1 MSDDLMKRAKTAA
14 NWPDFEEAHDA
25 IEAEL
30 TRLRERNAE
39 LEKENLEHLNELDA
53 IYGVLGTA
61 DAEGGEPAAD
71 SIRGLIHEREQANL
85 RISSLLGALCDLIDV
100 QKYATGWDNGVTD
113 PTGTISE
120 ADYLHGLAMNRAI
133 AAFSESVATGEKGNW
148 NGARPVR
155 ERIASLE
162 AAVRE
167 MREALEKIRKADIR
181 HAGCNSEDAIEY
193 DGPVGKIAAAALA
206 SSESVVKSEGE
217 NDGE

>member
-1 MSDDLMKRAKTAA
+1 MTTTLTQIDELVKQLRVTTERMANICSVDMETWNDHSNAA
-14 NWPDFEEAHDA
+14 LSCADA
-25 IEAEL
+25 LESQSAEL

-133 AAFSESVATGEKGNW
+133 AA
-148 NGARPVR
+148 
-155 ERIASLE
+155 
-162 AAVRE
+162 
-167 MREALEKIRKADIR
+167 
-181 HAGCNSEDAIEY
+181 
-193 DGPVGKIAAAALA
+193 
-206 SSESVVKSEGE
+206 SSESVVKSEGDK
-217 NDGE
+217 DGVE